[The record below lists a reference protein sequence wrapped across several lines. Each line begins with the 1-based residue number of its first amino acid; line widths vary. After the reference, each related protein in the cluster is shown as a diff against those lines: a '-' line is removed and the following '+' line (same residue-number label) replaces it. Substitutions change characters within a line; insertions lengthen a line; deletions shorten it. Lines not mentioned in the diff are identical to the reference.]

1 MLLSCQVGTWEAAQR
16 LGIPPTH
23 IYFAVDFDATDDQVT
38 SNILPYFR
46 AVLANLGGG
55 YKVGIYASRN
65 ICTRVIEAGYAGY
78 AFVSDHV
85 HRVLRQSGGS
95 RSQII
100 GYMTSSLKSV
110 VIRDKAGILTALPI
124 PAKCLLYP
132 M

>member
-1 MLLSCQVGTWEAAQR
+1 MKFFPIFQEYSTKLAHFTPANGAAHAKSAREAAQR

-65 ICTRVIEAGYAGY
+65 ICTRVIEAGLC
-78 AFVSDHV
+78 VRVRHV
-85 HRVLRQSGGS
+85 HRVLRQSGVPDP
-95 RSQII
+95 R
-100 GYMTSSLKSV
+100 
-110 VIRDKAGILTALPI
+110 
-124 PAKCLLYP
+124 
-132 M
+132 